1 MNSSAD
7 AIASAVFFL
16 ILQWQFMN
24 TITISNKGDRIMRE
38 TSIFQ
43 GVATAIVTP
52 MTENGIDY
60 DAFGRL
66 IDWQIDEGINA
77 LVIAGTTGEGS
88 TLSDQEH
95 RELLAYAVERIGG
108 RVPCIAGTG
117 SNDTAY
123 AIDLTRYA
131 CEIGCDAILVVTPYY
146 NKATQKGL
154 VAMYNAIA
162 DASTKPIIV
171 YNVPS
176 RTGVNIEPS
185 TYVELAKHPRIAAIK
200 EANSNISKIVQA
212 FSLVGD
218 SLDIYSGNDDQIVP
232 ILSMGGKGVI
242 SVLSNVI
249 PRQTVEMCNRY
260 FAGDVAGAAAMQCEY
275 LSLVNALFCEVNP
288 IPVKAAVAAMGFMEG
303 NIRLPLTPMEPEHEA
318 NMLAI
323 MREHGIIE

>member
-1 MNSSAD
+1 
-7 AIASAVFFL
+7 
-16 ILQWQFMN
+16 MN

-108 RVPCIAGTG
+108 RVPCVAGTG

-131 CEIGCDAILVVTPYY
+131 CEIGCDAMLVVTPYY

-200 EANSNISKIVQA
+200 EANSNILKIVQA

-318 NMLAI
+318 NMLSI